1 MKKFAT
7 IRKQL
12 NARHDGILKRLERI
26 SMDRRHADQPLNADF
41 EEQAIEVE
49 NDEVLDALDGQI
61 RAELRQIE
69 RTLVRMDEGLYGKC
83 EDCGQ
88 IIAPK
93 RLEALPHTTRCIGCE
108 EKFQQEAAL
117 AG

>member
-7 IRKQL
+7 VRKQL
-12 NARHDGILKRLERI
+12 NERQAGILKRLEKI
-26 SMDRRHADQPLNADF
+26 SLDRRHADQPLNADF

-49 NDEVLDALDGQI
+49 NDEVLDALDGQM
-61 RAELRQIE
+61 RLELRQIE
-69 RTLVRMDEGLYGKC
+69 KTFDRMDQGLYGKC

-88 IIAPK
+88 AIAPK
-93 RLEALPHTTRCIGCE
+93 RLEVLPYTTRCISCE
-108 EKFQQEAAL
+108 EQFQQEAAL

>member
-1 MKKFAT
+1 MKKFTT
-7 IRKQL
+7 IRTQL

-26 SMDRRHADQPLNADF
+26 SLDRRHADQPLNADF

-61 RAELRQIE
+61 RNELKQIE
-69 RTLVRMDEGLYGKC
+69 KTLSRMDKGLYGKC

-88 IIAPK
+88 AIAPK
-93 RLEALPHTTRCIGCE
+93 RLEALPYTTRCIGCE
-108 EKFQQEAAL
+108 EKFQQEAVL